1 MKNFKTKYSKEFFP
15 GVPHHIY
22 VRSFDRGVIFYT
34 TENYL
39 VFFTF
44 ITTIARHYGIT
55 LMELSIMPDHVHVF
69 AKSGN
74 PRKMELFLFQTER
87 CFAMEYNTTI
97 GRTGRL
103 FETPPGHAPKLTDK
117 KIRTCVAYLFNNQV
131 EKKIVSS
138 AELTRWNFM
147 TFAVSKHPFSEP
159 IKLEYASRAL
169 RRALKLVKF
178 MRSQDKPMGY
188 KTLETLYGSL
198 GKVEK
203 EQLTDFIIAS
213 YNCLDYDSIISYF
226 GSYEKMVLA
235 VNSNTGSEFDIKES
249 YDTSSDAPFFRMA
262 EMVSKINGL
271 EDVKKVI
278 TLSPDQKIKLANKL
292 IQMPGV
298 TSKHIAKFLH
308 ISIAGR

>member
-1 MKNFKTKYSKEFFP
+1 MKNFKTKHSKEFFP

-34 TENYL
+34 TEDYL

-55 LMELSIMPDHVHVF
+55 LLELSIMPDHVHAF
-69 AKSGN
+69 AGSGN
-74 PRKMELFLFQTER
+74 SRTMELFLFQTER
-87 CFAMEYNTTI
+87 RFAMEYNTTV

-147 TFAVSKHPFSEP
+147 AFAVSDHPFSEP

-178 MRSQDKPMGY
+178 MRSQDKPLEY
-188 KTLETLYGSL
+188 RTLKALYCSL
-198 GKVEK
+198 SMAER
-203 EQLTDFIIAS
+203 EQLTDFIITS

-262 EMVSKINGL
+262 EVVSKINGL

-278 TLSPDQKIKLANKL
+278 TLSTDQKIKLANKL

-298 TSKHIAKFLH
+298 TSRHISKFLH
-308 ISIAGR
+308 MSIADR